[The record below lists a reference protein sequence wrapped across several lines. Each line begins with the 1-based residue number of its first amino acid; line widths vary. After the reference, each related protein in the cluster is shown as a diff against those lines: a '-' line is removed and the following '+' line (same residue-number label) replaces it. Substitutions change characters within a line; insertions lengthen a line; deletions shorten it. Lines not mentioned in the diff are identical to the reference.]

1 MDKVLERREKEAV
14 TACCKVQ
21 LALSW
26 HLPGGT
32 ERTHK
37 TSGLSISWLRME
49 MVTSQIC
56 HKHYH
61 LGFLVWSLITVSVT
75 RYVTL
80 KKT

>member
-1 MDKVLERREKEAV
+1 MDKVLERTEKEAV
-14 TACCKVQ
+14 IACCKVQ
-21 LALSW
+21 LVLSW

-37 TSGLSISWLRME
+37 VSGLSISWLRLE
-49 MVTSQIC
+49 IVTSQIH

-61 LGFLVWSLITVSVT
+61 LGFLVWSPVTVSVT